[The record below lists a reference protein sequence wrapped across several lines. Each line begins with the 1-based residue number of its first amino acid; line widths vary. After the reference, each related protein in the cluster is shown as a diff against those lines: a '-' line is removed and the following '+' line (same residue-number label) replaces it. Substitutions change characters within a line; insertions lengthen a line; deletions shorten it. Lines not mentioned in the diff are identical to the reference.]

1 MEEEEK
7 QLEAKKKEEKDQSK
21 PSEDQLEDTKIT
33 SIGDQL
39 AQVNFTQIF
48 WKID

>member
-1 MEEEEK
+1 LEEEEK
-7 QLEAKKKEEKDQSK
+7 QLEAKKKKEEKDQSK

-48 WKID
+48 